1 MKLVKPENQ
10 DRNVFNAVKRI
21 IRDLSKLDNE
31 QLAVLHFEIW
41 HEAQKRADKVQEEL
55 ING

>member
-21 IRDLSKLDNE
+21 IRDLSKLDNK
-31 QLAVLHFEIW
+31 QLAILHFEIW
-41 HEAQKRADKVQEEL
+41 HEAQKRADKVQEDL
-55 ING
+55 VNG